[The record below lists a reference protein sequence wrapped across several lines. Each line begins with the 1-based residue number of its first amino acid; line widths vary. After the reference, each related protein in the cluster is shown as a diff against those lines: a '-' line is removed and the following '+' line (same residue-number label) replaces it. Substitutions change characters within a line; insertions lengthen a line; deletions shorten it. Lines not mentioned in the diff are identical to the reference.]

1 MADLLGYR
9 LSAIGYSRMSLGRIR
24 AVDYLIVGQGLAG
37 SVFAALLLERGRS
50 FVVVDDH
57 HRTAAS
63 KAAAG
68 IINPITGKRL
78 NRPSLIGELL
88 QEAFST
94 YPMIERLLGA
104 PLFARRNVLRLF
116 IDGIEQQRWEA
127 KRQLPEYQ
135 QYVGPTSP
143 EVPANLAGTHG
154 AFEVTV
160 AGQLDIR
167 HLIAG
172 FRSLLKA
179 QDRLLEAPFR
189 YDLLRVSSAAV
200 EWCDIRAQYVIFCEG
215 YRMTENP
222 YFKAIRLN
230 PAKGEVLTLEAPG
243 FGDPRII
250 QCGKWIFRSLSGEIL
265 AGTTYSWDRL
275 DETPTREAKDQICKG
290 MQSFCKFDFEVT
302 DHRAGVRAVTKADNR
317 PIVGV
322 HPNWPRLAILNG
334 FGSKGALQVPF
345 SARQL
350 LENLEQKEYLHSE
363 IAVCRPSLWK

>member
-1 MADLLGYR
+1 
-9 LSAIGYSRMSLGRIR
+9 
-24 AVDYLIVGQGLAG
+24 LIVGQGLAG

-50 FVVVDDH
+50 FVVVDDQ

-63 KAAAG
+63 KAAGG

-78 NRPSLIGELL
+78 NRPNLIGQLL

-94 YPMIERLLGA
+94 YPRIERLLGTS
-104 PLFARRNVLRLF
+104 LFTRRNVLRLF
-116 IDGIEQQRWEA
+116 IDGVEQQRWEV

-135 QYVGPTSP
+135 QYVNPMSP
-143 EVPANLAGTHG
+143 EIPANLAGPHG
-154 AFEVTV
+154 ALEIVV

-167 HLIAG
+167 QLIIR

-179 QDRLLEAPFR
+179 QDRLLEEPFH
-189 YDLLRVSSAAV
+189 YDLLRISSDIV
-200 EWCDIRAQYVIFCEG
+200 EWRNIRANQVVFCEG
-215 YRMTENP
+215 YRMSENP
-222 YFKAIRLN
+222 YFNEIRLN
-230 PAKGEVLTLEAPG
+230 SAKGEVLTLEAQS
-243 FGDPRII
+243 FVDQRII

-265 AGTTYSWDRL
+265 TGTTYSWDRL
-275 DETPTREAKDQICKG
+275 DESPTCDAKDQITKG
-290 MQSFCKFDFEVT
+290 MQTFCRFGFEVK

-322 HPNWPRLAILNG
+322 HPKWPRLSILNG

-350 LENLEQKEYLHSE
+350 LENLEHNEYLESE

>member
-1 MADLLGYR
+1 MQ
-9 LSAIGYSRMSLGRIR
+9 

-50 FVVVDDH
+50 FVVVDDD

-63 KAAAG
+63 KAAGG

-88 QEAFST
+88 QQAFST

-116 IDGIEQQRWEA
+116 IDGIEQRRWEA
-127 KRQLPEYQ
+127 KRQNPEYER
-135 QYVGPTSP
+135 YVVQKSP
-143 EVPANLAGTHG
+143 DVPPNLASAHG
-154 AFEVTV
+154 AFEITV

-167 HLIAG
+167 QFITA
-172 FRSLLKA
+172 FRSLLKE
-179 QDRLLEAPFR
+179 QNRLLEEPFL
-189 YDLLRVSSAAV
+189 YDLLRISAAAV
-200 EWCDIRAQYVIFCEG
+200 EWRDVRAQYVIFCEG

-222 YFKAIRLN
+222 YFNAIQLN
-230 PAKGEVLTLEAPG
+230 PAKGEVLTLEAPD
-243 FGDPRII
+243 FGDPRIV

-265 AGTTYSWDRL
+265 AGTTYSWDQL
-275 DETPTREAKDQICKG
+275 DENPTSEAKDQIRKG
-290 MQSFCKFDFEVT
+290 MQSFCRFDFEIS

-322 HPNWPRLAILNG
+322 HPKWPRLAILNG

-350 LENLEQKEYLHSE
+350 LENLEQNEYLHSE

>member
-1 MADLLGYR
+1 
-9 LSAIGYSRMSLGRIR
+9 MSLGRIR
-24 AVDYLIVGQGLAG
+24 TVDYLIVGQGLAG

-63 KAAAG
+63 KAAGG

-78 NRPSLIGELL
+78 NRPGLIGELL

-116 IDGIEQQRWEA
+116 IDGAEQRRWEA

-135 QYVGPTSP
+135 QYVRPTSP
-143 EVPANLAGTHG
+143 EVPAHLAGTHG
-154 AFEVTV
+154 AFEITV

-167 HLIAG
+167 QLISG

-189 YDLLRVSSAAV
+189 YDLLRMSSAGV
-200 EWCDIRAQYVIFCEG
+200 EWCDISAQYVIFCEG

-222 YFKAIRLN
+222 YFNAIRLN
-230 PAKGEVLTLEAPG
+230 PAKGEVLTLAAPG

-275 DETPTREAKDQICKG
+275 DEIPTREAKDQICKG

-334 FGSKGALQVPF
+334 FGSKGALQAPF

-350 LENLEQKEYLHSE
+350 LENLEQNEYLHSE

>member
-1 MADLLGYR
+1 MQ
-9 LSAIGYSRMSLGRIR
+9 

-50 FVVVDDH
+50 FVVVDDD

-63 KAAAG
+63 KAAGG

-88 QEAFST
+88 EEAFST
-94 YPMIERLLGA
+94 YPMIERLLGL
-104 PLFARRNVLRLF
+104 PLFTRRNVLRLF
-116 IDGIEQQRWEA
+116 VDSIEQQRWET
-127 KRQLPEYQ
+127 KRQLPEYE
-135 QYVGPTSP
+135 QYVSPTSP
-143 EVPANLAGTHG
+143 EVPANLSSAHG
-154 AFEVTV
+154 AFEITV

-167 HLIAG
+167 QFITG

-179 QDRLLEAPFR
+179 EDRLLESPFV
-189 YDLLRVSSAAV
+189 YEQLRISSAAV
-200 EWCDIRAQYVIFCEG
+200 EWRDVRAQYVIFCEG
-215 YRMTENP
+215 YRLTKNP
-222 YFKAIRLN
+222 YFNAIRLN
-230 PAKGEVLTLEAPG
+230 PAKGEVLTLDAPD
-243 FGDPRII
+243 FGDPRIV
-250 QCGKWIFRSLSGEIL
+250 QCGKWIFRSLSGELL
-265 AGTTYSWDRL
+265 AGTTYSWDQF
-275 DETPTREAKDQICKG
+275 DEHPTYDAKDKIRKG
-290 MQSFCKFDFEVT
+290 IRSFCKFNFEVT

-350 LENLEQKEYLHSE
+350 LENLEQNEYLHPE

>member
-1 MADLLGYR
+1 MQ
-9 LSAIGYSRMSLGRIR
+9 

-50 FVVVDDH
+50 FVVVDDD

-63 KAAAG
+63 KAAGG

-88 QEAFST
+88 HEAFST
-94 YPMIERLLGA
+94 YPVIERLLGA
-104 PLFARRNVLRLF
+104 PLFSRRNVLRLF
-116 IDGIEQQRWEA
+116 IDGVEQRRWEA
-127 KRQLPEYQ
+127 KRQLPEYE
-135 QYVGPTSP
+135 QYVNPTSP
-143 EVPANLAGTHG
+143 EVPANLTSAHG
-154 AFEVTV
+154 AFEITV

-167 HLIAG
+167 QFITR

-179 QDRLLEAPFR
+179 QDRLLEAPFH
-189 YDLLRVSSAAV
+189 YDLLRISPAAV

-222 YFKAIRLN
+222 YFNAIRLN
-230 PAKGEVLTLEAPG
+230 PAKGEVLTLEAPD
-243 FGDPRII
+243 FSDPRIV
-250 QCGKWIFRSLSGEIL
+250 QCGKWIFRSLSAEIL
-265 AGTTYSWDRL
+265 AGTTYSWDQL
-275 DETPTREAKDQICKG
+275 DENVTCEAKDQIRRG
-290 MQSFCKFDFEVT
+290 LQSFCKFDFAVT

-350 LENLEQKEYLHSE
+350 LENLEQNEYLHSE

>member
-1 MADLLGYR
+1 MQ
-9 LSAIGYSRMSLGRIR
+9 

-63 KAAAG
+63 KAAGG

-88 QEAFST
+88 QGAFST
-94 YPMIERLLGA
+94 YPMIERILGA
-104 PLFARRNVLRLF
+104 PLFTRRNVLRLF
-116 IDGIEQQRWEA
+116 TDGIEQRRWEA
-127 KRQLPEYQ
+127 KRQLREYE
-135 QYVGPTSP
+135 QYVSPTSP
-143 EVPANLAGTHG
+143 
-154 AFEVTV
+154 
-160 AGQLDIR
+160 
-167 HLIAG
+167 
-172 FRSLLKA
+172 
-179 QDRLLEAPFR
+179 
-189 YDLLRVSSAAV
+189 AAV
-200 EWCDIRAQYVIFCEG
+200 EWRDVRAQYVIFCEG

-222 YFKAIRLN
+222 YFNAIRLN
-230 PAKGEVLTLEAPG
+230 PAKGEVLTLEAPD
-243 FGDPRII
+243 FSDPRIV
-250 QCGKWIFRSLSGEIL
+250 QCGKRIFRSLSGEIL
-265 AGTTYSWDRL
+265 AGTTHSWDQL
-275 DETPTREAKDQICKG
+275 DENPTCEAKDQIRKG
-290 MQSFCKFDFEVT
+290 IQSFSRFDFEIS

-322 HPNWPRLAILNG
+322 HPTWPRIAILNG

-350 LENLEQKEYLHSE
+350 LENLEQNEYLHSE

>member
-1 MADLLGYR
+1 MQ
-9 LSAIGYSRMSLGRIR
+9 

-37 SVFAALLLERGRS
+37 SVFGALLLERGRS

-63 KAAAG
+63 KAAGG

-78 NRPSLIGELL
+78 NRPNLIGELL
-88 QEAFST
+88 REAFST
-94 YPMIERLLGA
+94 YPTIERLLGT

-116 IDGIEQQRWEA
+116 VDSVEQRLWED

-135 QYVGPTSP
+135 EYVSPTSP

-154 AFEVTV
+154 GLEIIV

-167 HLIAG
+167 QFITR

-179 QDRLLEAPFR
+179 QDRLLEEPFR
-189 YDLLRVSSAAV
+189 YDLLRISSGTV
-200 EWCDIRAQYVIFCEG
+200 EWRDIRAQYVIFCEG
-215 YRMTENP
+215 YRMSENP
-222 YFKAIRLN
+222 YFNAIRLN
-230 PAKGEVLTLEAPG
+230 AAKGEVLALEAPG
-243 FGDPRII
+243 FVDQRII

-275 DETPTREAKDQICKG
+275 DETPTGEAKDQIRKG
-290 MQSFCKFDFEVT
+290 TQSFCKFDFEVS

-322 HPNWPRLAILNG
+322 HPKWPRLAILNG

-350 LENLEQKEYLHSE
+350 LENLEQNEYLHSE

>member
-1 MADLLGYR
+1 MQ
-9 LSAIGYSRMSLGRIR
+9 

-37 SVFAALLLERGRS
+37 SVFAALLLERGRP
-50 FVVVDDH
+50 FVVVDDD

-63 KAAAG
+63 KAAGG

-88 QEAFST
+88 QDSFST
-94 YPMIERLLGA
+94 YPMIEQLVGV
-104 PLFARRNVLRLF
+104 PLFTRRKVLRLF
-116 IDGIEQQRWEA
+116 VDDVEQRRWEA
-127 KRQLPEYQ
+127 KRHLPEYE
-135 QYVGPTSP
+135 QYVSPTSP
-143 EVPANLAGTHG
+143 EVPTNLVSAHG
-154 AFEVTV
+154 GFEITV

-167 HLIAG
+167 QFITR

-189 YDLLRVSSAAV
+189 YDLLRISSAAV
-200 EWCDIRAQYVIFCEG
+200 EWRDIRARYVIFCEG

-222 YFKAIRLN
+222 YFNAIRLN
-230 PAKGEVLTLEAPG
+230 PAKGEVLTLETPD
-243 FGDPRII
+243 FSDLRIV
-250 QCGKWIFRSLSGEIL
+250 QCGKWIFRSLSGQIL
-265 AGTTYSWDRL
+265 AGTTYSWDHL
-275 DETPTREAKDQICKG
+275 DENPTCEAKDQIRKG
-290 MQSFCKFDFEVT
+290 IQSFCELDFEVT

-350 LENLEQKEYLHSE
+350 LENLEQNEYLHSE

>member
-1 MADLLGYR
+1 M
-9 LSAIGYSRMSLGRIR
+9 R

-50 FVVVDDH
+50 FVVVDDD

-63 KAAAG
+63 KAAGG

-78 NRPSLIGELL
+78 NRPSLIGQLL

-104 PLFARRNVLRLF
+104 PLFNRRNVLRLF
-116 IDGIEQQRWEA
+116 TDGSEQRRWEA
-127 KRQLPEYQ
+127 KRQNPEYE
-135 QYVGPTSP
+135 QYVSPTP
-143 EVPANLAGTHG
+143 PDVPANLASTHG
-154 AFEVTV
+154 AFEITV
-160 AGQLDIR
+160 AGQFDIR
-167 HLIAG
+167 QFITA
-172 FRSLLKA
+172 FRSVLKA
-179 QDRLLEAPFR
+179 QNRLLEEPFL
-189 YDLLRVSSAAV
+189 YDLLRISPAAV
-200 EWCDIRAQYVIFCEG
+200 EWRDVRAKYVIFCEG

-222 YFKAIRLN
+222 YFDAIQLN
-230 PAKGEVLTLEAPG
+230 PAKGEVLTLEAQD
-243 FGDPRII
+243 FSDPRIV
-250 QCGKWIFRSLSGEIL
+250 QCGKWIFRSLSGEVL
-265 AGTTYSWDRL
+265 AGTTYSWEQL
-275 DETPTREAKDQICKG
+275 DENPTSEAKDQIRKG
-290 MQSFCKFDFEVT
+290 MQSFCKFDFEVS

-350 LENLEQKEYLHSE
+350 LENLEQNEYLHSE

>member
-1 MADLLGYR
+1 MQ
-9 LSAIGYSRMSLGRIR
+9 

-63 KAAAG
+63 KAAGG

-94 YPMIERLLGA
+94 YPMIERILGA
-104 PLFARRNVLRLF
+104 PLFTRRNVLRLF
-116 IDGIEQQRWEA
+116 TDGIEQRRWET
-127 KRQLPEYQ
+127 KRQLREYE
-135 QYVGPTSP
+135 QYVSP
-143 EVPANLAGTHG
+143 ISPDVPGNLANTHG
-154 AFEVTV
+154 AFEITV

-167 HLIAG
+167 QFITG

-179 QDRLLEAPFR
+179 QDRLLEEPFL
-189 YDLLRVSSAAV
+189 YDLLRISPTAV
-200 EWCDIRAQYVIFCEG
+200 EWRDVRAQYVIFCEG

-222 YFKAIRLN
+222 YFNAIRLN
-230 PAKGEVLTLEAPG
+230 PAKGEVLTLEAPD
-243 FGDPRII
+243 FSDPRIV

-265 AGTTYSWDRL
+265 AGTTYSWDQL
-275 DETPTREAKDQICKG
+275 DENPTCEAKDQIRKG
-290 MQSFCKFDFEVT
+290 IQSFSRFDFEIS

-322 HPNWPRLAILNG
+322 HPTWPRLAILNG

-350 LENLEQKEYLHSE
+350 LENLEQNEYLHSE

>member
-1 MADLLGYR
+1 MQ
-9 LSAIGYSRMSLGRIR
+9 

-37 SVFAALLLERGRS
+37 SVFAALLLQRGRS

-63 KAAAG
+63 KAAGG

-78 NRPSLIGELL
+78 NRPNLIGELL
-88 QEAFST
+88 KEVFST
-94 YPMIERLLGA
+94 YPMMERLLGTS
-104 PLFARRNVLRLF
+104 LFARRNVLRLF
-116 IDGIEQQRWEA
+116 IDGAERQRWEA

-135 QYVGPTSP
+135 QYVSPTSP
-143 EVPANLAGTHG
+143 EVPINVASTDG
-154 AFEVTV
+154 ALEITL

-167 HLIAG
+167 QLITR

-179 QDRLLEAPFR
+179 RDILLEEPFR
-189 YDLLRVSSAAV
+189 YDLLRISQSAV
-200 EWCDIRAQYVIFCEG
+200 QWRDIRAHYVVFCEG
-215 YRMTENP
+215 YQMSENP
-222 YFKAIRLN
+222 YFNAIRLN
-230 PAKGEVLTLEAPG
+230 PAKGEVLTLEAPS
-243 FGDPRII
+243 FVDQRII
-250 QCGKWIFRSLSGEIL
+250 QCGKWIFRNLSGEIL

-275 DETPTREAKDQICKG
+275 DETPTGEAKDQIRKG
-290 MQSFCKFDFEVT
+290 MQSFCKFGFEVR

-322 HPNWPRLAILNG
+322 HPKWPRLAILNG

-350 LENLEQKEYLHSE
+350 LENLEQNEYLHSE

>member
-1 MADLLGYR
+1 MQ
-9 LSAIGYSRMSLGRIR
+9 

-63 KAAAG
+63 KAAGG
-68 IINPITGKRL
+68 IINPITGRRL

-88 QEAFST
+88 KEAFAT
-94 YPMIERLLGA
+94 YPMIERLLGT

-116 IDGIEQQRWEA
+116 IDGAEKRHWDA
-127 KRQLPEYQ
+127 KRQLPDYQ
-135 QYVGPTSP
+135 QYISPTSP
-143 EVPANLAGTHG
+143 DVPANLASTHG
-154 AFEVTV
+154 ALEITV

-167 HLIAG
+167 LFITR
-172 FRSLLKA
+172 FRSLLKT
-179 QDRLLEAPFR
+179 QDRLLEEPFR
-189 YDLLRVSSAAV
+189 YDLVRISSATV
-200 EWCDIRAQYVIFCEG
+200 EWRDIRAQYVIFCEG
-215 YRMTENP
+215 YRMRENP
-222 YFKAIRLN
+222 YFNAIRLN

-243 FGDPRII
+243 FVDPRII

-265 AGTTYSWDRL
+265 AGTTYSWDQL
-275 DETPTREAKDQICKG
+275 DETPTCEAKEQIRKG
-290 MQSFCKFDFEVT
+290 MQTFCKFGFEVG

-322 HPNWPRLAILNG
+322 HPEWPRLAILNG

-350 LENLEQKEYLHSE
+350 LENLEQNEYLSSE

>member
-1 MADLLGYR
+1 MR
-9 LSAIGYSRMSLGRIR
+9 T
-24 AVDYLIVGQGLAG
+24 VDYLIVGQGLAG
-37 SVFAALLLERGRS
+37 SVFAALLLERSRS
-50 FVVVDDH
+50 FVVVDDD

-63 KAAAG
+63 KAAGG

-88 QEAFST
+88 QDAFST

-104 PLFARRNVLRLF
+104 PLFTRRNVLRLF
-116 IDGIEQQRWEA
+116 TDDVEQRRWEA
-127 KRQLPEYQ
+127 RRQNPQYE
-135 QYVGPTSP
+135 QYVSP
-143 EVPANLAGTHG
+143 NSPDVPANLASTYG
-154 AFEVTV
+154 AFEITV

-167 HLIAG
+167 QFITA

-179 QDRLLEAPFR
+179 QNRLLEEPFL
-189 YDLLRVSSAAV
+189 YDLLRISKVAV
-200 EWCDIRAQYVIFCEG
+200 EWGDVRAQYVIFCEG

-222 YFKAIRLN
+222 YFNAIQLN
-230 PAKGEVLTLEAPG
+230 PAKGEVLTVEAPD
-243 FGDPRII
+243 FSDLRIV
-250 QCGKWIFRSLSGEIL
+250 QCGKWILRSLSGEIL
-265 AGTTYSWDRL
+265 AGTTYSWDQL
-275 DETPTREAKDQICKG
+275 DENPTCEAKDQIRKG
-290 MQSFCKFDFEVT
+290 MQSFCKFDFEIS

-350 LENLEQKEYLHSE
+350 LENLEQNEYLHSE

>member
-1 MADLLGYR
+1 MR
-9 LSAIGYSRMSLGRIR
+9 T
-24 AVDYLIVGQGLAG
+24 VDYLIVGQGLAG

-50 FVVVDDH
+50 FVVVDDD

-63 KAAAG
+63 KAAGG

-88 QEAFST
+88 EQAFST
-94 YPMIERLLGA
+94 YPMIERLLA
-104 PLFARRNVLRLF
+104 VPLFARRNVLRLF
-116 IDGIEQQRWEA
+116 IDGAEQRRWES
-127 KRQLPEYQ
+127 KRQLPEYE
-135 QYVGPTSP
+135 QYVSPTP
-143 EVPANLAGTHG
+143 PDVPANLTSTHG
-154 AFEVTV
+154 AFEITV
-160 AGQLDIR
+160 AGQVDIR
-167 HLIAG
+167 LFITG

-179 QDRLLEAPFR
+179 QDRLIELPFR
-189 YDLLRVSSAAV
+189 YDLLRIHSAAV
-200 EWCDIRAQYVIFCEG
+200 EWGDIRAQYVIFCEG

-222 YFKAIRLN
+222 YFNAIRLN
-230 PAKGEVLTLEAPG
+230 PAKGEVLTLGAPD
-243 FGDPRII
+243 FGDPRIV

-265 AGTTYSWDRL
+265 AGTTYSWDQL
-275 DETPTREAKDQICKG
+275 DENPTGEAKQQIRQG
-290 MQSFCKFDFEVT
+290 MQSFCKFDFEVI
-302 DHRAGVRAVTKADNR
+302 DHRAGVRAVTKVDNR

-350 LENLEQKEYLHSE
+350 LENLEQNEYLHSE

>member
-1 MADLLGYR
+1 MQ
-9 LSAIGYSRMSLGRIR
+9 

-37 SVFAALLLERGRS
+37 SVFAALLLERGRP
-50 FVVVDDH
+50 FVVVDDD

-63 KAAAG
+63 KAAGG

-88 QEAFST
+88 HEAFST
-94 YPMIERLLGA
+94 YPVIERLLGT
-104 PLFARRNVLRLF
+104 PLFTRRNVLRLF
-116 IDGIEQQRWEA
+116 IDGVEQRRWEA
-127 KRQLPEYQ
+127 KRQLPEYE
-135 QYVGPTSP
+135 QYVSPKSP
-143 EVPANLAGTHG
+143 EVPANLTSAHG
-154 AFEVTV
+154 AFEITV

-167 HLIAG
+167 QFITR

-189 YDLLRVSSAAV
+189 YELLRISPAAV

-222 YFKAIRLN
+222 YFNAIRLN
-230 PAKGEVLTLEAPG
+230 PAKGEVLTLEAPD
-243 FGDPRII
+243 FSDPRIV

-265 AGTTYSWDRL
+265 AGTTYSWDQL
-275 DETPTREAKDQICKG
+275 DENATCEAKDQIRRG
-290 MQSFCKFDFEVT
+290 MQSFCKFDFAVT

-350 LENLEQKEYLHSE
+350 LENLEQNEYLHSE